1 MSTPATI
8 FVFAAAAFDLALLVW
23 IFAEPGALTAILG
36 G

>member
-8 FVFAAAAFDLALLVW
+8 FVFAAAAFDAALLVYLFTSPGFLAA
-23 IFAEPGALTAILG
+23 IFG